1 MPISPPWY
9 REPARRSTSW
19 CAGFTDKVLA
29 LLGED
34 AGPGWREEELE

>member
-9 REPARRSTSW
+9 RTPKSLDELVS
-19 CAGFTDKVLA
+19 GFTGKLLA